1 MMQSQ
6 NFNEEVYSLL
16 KKVPKGKVTTY
27 KMLAEAL
34 GTKAYRAV
42 GQAMRCNPYAPKVPC
57 HRVVK
62 SDGSI
67 GGFSGSTDPNGK
79 EIKTKIN
86 MLRKEGVKVN
96 YNRIIDFEKI
106 LHEF

>member
-1 MMQSQ
+1 
-6 NFNEEVYSLL
+6 
-16 KKVPKGKVTTY
+16 
-27 KMLAEAL
+27 MLAEAA

-67 GGFSGSTDPNGK
+67 GGFSGNLNPNSREVKRKVKLLEKEGI
-79 EIKTKIN
+79 EIKDNKILN
-86 MLRKEGVKVN
+86 
-96 YNRIIDFEKI
+96 FEKF
-106 LHEF
+106 LFEF